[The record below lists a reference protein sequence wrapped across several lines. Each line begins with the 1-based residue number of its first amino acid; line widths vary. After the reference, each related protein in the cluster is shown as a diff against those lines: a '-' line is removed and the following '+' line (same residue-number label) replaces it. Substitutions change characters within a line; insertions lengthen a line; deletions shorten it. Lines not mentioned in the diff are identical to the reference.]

1 MRLPATLLILC
12 IAVPVLLGAE
22 PPERDEMRAAFGE
35 VLSAMAYAAS
45 GVCLFSIVWAGFTLM
60 ADGSDERGIGRT
72 RTAVVTGI
80 VGLVLALSAKA
91 LSVALLSGIVPIP

>member
-1 MRLPATLLILC
+1 MRLAVTMIALAMIALLM
-12 IAVPVLLGAE
+12 LGAQ
-22 PPERDEMRAAFGE
+22 PPEQEEMREAFGE

-45 GVCLFSIVWAGFTLM
+45 GVCVFSIVWAGFTLM
-60 ADGSDERGIGRT
+60 ADGSDERGLART

-91 LSVALLSGIVPIP
+91 VSVALLSGIVPIP